1 MTEPVI
7 HFDLDNSRELRV
19 FGNVVAV
26 VIPLRLAE
34 VTQSETH
41 NRLTVTEQWL
51 RDPTTTPSIMF
62 VSLEPSTQGGGTI
75 TNYYEIVDRLL
86 HPKEAT
92 FIASQ
97 LTEAVR
103 YCQAT
108 WPGITD

>member
-1 MTEPVI
+1 MNEPVI

-19 FGNVVAV
+19 FGNVVAA
-26 VIPLRLAE
+26 VIPLNLTE
-34 VTQSETH
+34 VTQSETT
-41 NRLTVTEQWL
+41 NRITVTEQWV
-51 RDPTTTPSIMF
+51 RDPKVTPSIMF
-62 VSLEPSTQGGGTI
+62 VSLEPSQKGGAI
-75 TNYYEIVDRLL
+75 ANYYEIVDRLL

-108 WPGITD
+108 WPSITN

>member
-7 HFDLDNSRELRV
+7 HFDLDNRRELRV
-19 FGNVVAV
+19 FGNVVAI
-26 VIPLRLAE
+26 VIPLRLTE
-34 VTQSETH
+34 VTQSETQ
-41 NRLTVTEQWL
+41 NRFTVTEQWL

-62 VSLEPSTQGGGTI
+62 VSLEPSTVAPVKI
-75 TNYYEIVDRLL
+75 ANYYEIVDRLL

-103 YCQAT
+103 YCQVT
-108 WPGITD
+108 WPGVS

>member
-1 MTEPVI
+1 MNEPVI

-26 VIPLRLAE
+26 VIPLILLD
-34 VTQSETH
+34 VSQSEAQH
-41 NRLTVTEQWL
+41 RITVTEQWS
-51 RDPTTTPSIMF
+51 RDPAATPSIMF
-62 VSLEPSTQGGGTI
+62 VSLEPSQTGQMI
-75 TNYYEIVDRLL
+75 ANYYEIVDRLL
-86 HPKEAT
+86 HPSEAT

-108 WPGITD
+108 WPGVTD